1 MLKAMEGKREI
12 LIRAKSL
19 KDSEKFKK
27 FFITPDLTR
36 KQQLVDKEL
45 RAQLRKF
52 KSEGETEV
60 KIKFGQVIKN
70 LPGGQVVVLY
80 PTPQ

>member
-1 MLKAMEGKREI
+1 
-12 LIRAKSL
+12 
-19 KDSEKFKK
+19 
-27 FFITPDLTR
+27 
-36 KQQLVDKEL
+36 VDKEL

-52 KSEGETEV
+52 KSEGETEA

>member
-1 MLKAMEGKREI
+1 LA
-12 LIRAKSL
+12 RAKRL

-27 FFITPDLTR
+27 FFITPDVTR

-52 KSEGETEV
+52 KSEGETEA
-60 KIKFGQVIKN
+60 KIKFGKMMKN
-70 LPGGQVVVLY
+70 LQ
-80 PTPQ
+80 